1 MPSRC
6 PCWPPHIHV
15 PVRAPAA
22 AVATI
27 LLGSC
32 CTGALGAGLD
42 RTVQNDGVA
51 CAVALPSTSTRPP
64 IQDRFDD
71 NNGTAS
77 LWTAYAGWIVGVVLV
92 WAACALVVH
101 ALASADAA
109 RKKAPKEMGPLRRL
123 WSRIPLPAKAPV
135 VLFVVS
141 CIVLPHFVAE
151 VWPLAMTIVGLVCRV
166 VAIVVRHACLVAGR
180 MVLHG
185 QRCAALA
192 LVNIAMRAV
201 PLAAVLVDLVL

>member
-6 PCWPPHIHV
+6 PCWSPHIHV
-15 PVRAPAA
+15 SVQAPAV
-22 AVATI
+22 VATV
-27 LLGSC
+27 LGSC

-51 CAVALPSTSTRPP
+51 CAVALPSASTRPP

-71 NNGTAS
+71 DGAAP
-77 LWTAYAGWIVGVVLV
+77 LWTAYAGWTVGVILV

-101 ALASADAA
+101 ALAGADAA
-109 RKKAPKEMGPLRRL
+109 RKKAPKEMCALRRL

-151 VWPLAMTIVGLVCRV
+151 VWPLAMTIVGLVCRI

-180 MVLHG
+180 TVLHG

-201 PLAAVLVDLVL
+201 PLAAALVDLVL

>member
-6 PCWPPHIHV
+6 PCWSPHIHV
-15 PVRAPAA
+15 SVQAPA
-22 AVATI
+22 AVATV
-27 LLGSC
+27 LGSC

-71 NNGTAS
+71 EAMAS
-77 LWTAYAGWIVGVVLV
+77 LWTAYAGWTVGLILV
-92 WAACALVVH
+92 WTACALVVH
-101 ALASADAA
+101 ALVSADGP
-109 RKKAPKEMGPLRRL
+109 RKKAPKDAGPLRRL

-151 VWPLAMTIVGLVCRV
+151 VWPLAMTIVGLVCRIV
-166 VAIVVRHACLVAGR
+166 VIVVRHACLVAGR

-201 PLAAVLVDLVL
+201 PLAAALVDFVI